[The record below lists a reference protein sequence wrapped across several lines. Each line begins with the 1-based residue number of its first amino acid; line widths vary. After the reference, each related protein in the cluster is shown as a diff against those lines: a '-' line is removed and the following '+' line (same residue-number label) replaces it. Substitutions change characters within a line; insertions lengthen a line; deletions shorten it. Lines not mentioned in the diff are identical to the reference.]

1 MTRQQAPEQAT
12 GRDMT
17 VLLDLDPR
25 EADALIG
32 AIGPNVRMVTSFD
45 ALEAYLATNSSECV
59 VVLAPS
65 VGIAPAFDLAERM
78 RVERP
83 TLGVILLQNRVDP
96 NLLTD
101 ALRAGVR
108 EVVDQRDLA
117 AVTVAV
123 RRVGELASRMR
134 ERTYDREPPPPVREA
149 DQPPGKII
157 TVFSAKG
164 GCGKTTLATNLAVA
178 LAERNDREVCLVD
191 LDLHFGDVA
200 IAMQLYPVHTIADA
214 TAVSGTL
221 DDFTIRG
228 LLTVHSPGVSVL
240 AAPLEPGS
248 AESIPAALVGHLLSQ
263 LSQMFDVVVVDT
275 PAAFSDFV
283 LAAFDLTDLFLLIAT
298 LDIPALK
305 NLKLTLET
313 MDLLNYPRDRWRVV
327 LNRADSKVGLTI
339 TEVEKTLRLPI
350 SAQIPSSRAVPIS
363 VNRGVPIVQDDPG
376 HPVSVEIRQLAER
389 AAVPSAAGGRSSGR
403 RLLRRKAR

>member
-1 MTRQQAPEQAT
+1 MA
-12 GRDMT
+12 

-25 EADALIG
+25 GTDALIG
-32 AIGPNVRMVTSFD
+32 AIGPNVRMVTGFD
-45 ALEAYLATNSSECV
+45 ALRSYLAANPSENV

-65 VGIAPAFDLAERM
+65 VGIAPAFELAERM

-83 TLGVILLQNRVDP
+83 ARGVSLLQDRVNP
-96 NLLTD
+96 GLLAD
-101 ALRAGVR
+101 ALRAGMR
-108 EVVDQRDLA
+108 EVVDQGDLPG
-117 AVTVAV
+117 VTAAV
-123 RRVGELASRMR
+123 RRAGELAARMR
-134 ERTYDREPPPPVREA
+134 ERESEHEPPAPTRSGDRA
-149 DQPPGKII
+149 PGKVL

-178 LAERNDREVCLVD
+178 LAERGDREVCLVD
-191 LDLHFGDVA
+191 LDLQFGDVA
-200 IAMQLYPVHTIADA
+200 IAMQLYPTHTIADA
-214 TAVSGTL
+214 AVVSSML
-221 DDFTIRG
+221 DDFSIRG
-228 LLTVHSPGVSVL
+228 LLTVYSPGVSVL

-248 AESIPAALVGHLLSQ
+248 AETIPATLVAHVLTQ

-313 MDLLNYPRDRWRVV
+313 MDLLNYSRENWRVV
-327 LNRADSKVGLTI
+327 LNRADSKVGLAI

-350 SAQIPSSRAVPIS
+350 SAQIPSSRAVPVSI
-363 VNRGVPIVQDDPG
+363 NRGIPIVLDDPG
-376 HPVSVEIRQLAER
+376 HPVSLEIRRLAER
-389 AAVPSAAGGRSSGR
+389 AAALAPVDDRSGDR
-403 RLLRRKAR
+403 RGLLRRRVR

>member
-1 MTRQQAPEQAT
+1 
-12 GRDMT
+12 MT

-25 EADALIG
+25 QADALIG

-45 ALEAYLATNSSECV
+45 ALEAYLAANPSEYV

-83 TLGVILLQNRVDP
+83 ALGVVLLQDRVDTS
-96 NLLTD
+96 LLGD

-117 AVTVAV
+117 TVTMAV
-123 RRVGELASRMR
+123 RRVAELATRMR
-134 ERTYDREPPPPVREA
+134 ERGHEYEPAPPARDA
-149 DQPPGKII
+149 DQPPGKIL

-178 LAERNDREVCLVD
+178 LAESGDREVCLVD

-214 TAVSGTL
+214 AGVSGTL
-221 DDFTIRG
+221 DDFSIRG

-263 LSQMFDVVVVDT
+263 LSAMFDVVVVDT

-283 LAAFDLTDLFLLIAT
+283 LAAFDLTDVFLLIAT

-313 MDLLNYPRDRWRVV
+313 MDLLNYPRERWRVV

-350 SAQIPSSRAVPIS
+350 SAQIPSSRAVPVS

-376 HPVSVEIRQLAER
+376 HPVSLEIRRLGER
-389 AAVPSAAGGRSSGR
+389 VATLPSQAGGRGDRR

>member
-1 MTRQQAPEQAT
+1 MA
-12 GRDMT
+12 
-17 VLLDLDPR
+17 VLVDLGPR

-45 ALEAYLATNSSECV
+45 ALHSYLAANPSEFV

-65 VGIAPAFDLAERM
+65 VGVGSAFDLAEQM

-83 TLGVILLQNRVDP
+83 ALSVILLQDRLDAG
-96 NLLTD
+96 LLPD

-108 EVVDQRDLA
+108 EVVDQHDLT

-123 RRVGELASRMR
+123 RQAGELAARMR
-134 ERTYDREPPPPVREA
+134 EREYEHEPSPPMRDGDHPL
-149 DQPPGKII
+149 GKVI

-178 LAERNDREVCLVD
+178 LAEAGDREVCLVD
-191 LDLHFGDVA
+191 LDLQFGDVA
-200 IAMQLYPVHTIADA
+200 IAMQLYPTHTIADA
-214 TAVSGTL
+214 VAVSGTL
-221 DDFTIRG
+221 DDFSIRG
-228 LLTVHSPGVSVL
+228 LLTVYSPGVSVL

-248 AESIPAALVGHLLSQ
+248 AETIPATLVAHVLTQ
-263 LSQMFDVVVVDT
+263 LSQMFDAVVVDT

-313 MDLLNYPRDRWRVV
+313 MDLLNYSRENWRVV
-327 LNRADSKVGLTI
+327 LNRADSKVGLAI

-350 SAQIPSSRAVPIS
+350 SAQIPSSRAVPVS
-363 VNRGVPIVQDDPG
+363 VNRGIPIVLDDPG
-376 HPVSVEIRQLAER
+376 HPVSLEIRRLAER
-389 AAVPSAAGGRSSGR
+389 AVAPAPVGDRSGDR
-403 RLLRRKAR
+403 RGLLRRKGR